1 MERILIIGCS
11 GSGKSTL
18 AVALGEKLGLP
29 VVHLDQLWWKEG
41 WRNVTREEF
50 DSRLAM
56 AMNMDGWIIDGNYS
70 RTMEMRLAKCDTVIY
85 LDFNR
90 WACLRGMCQRVFGNY
105 GKVRPDMAQG
115 CPERFDPSFV
125 KWIWD
130 YNKNN
135 RVQNYMYLA
144 KTKHAKAIV
153 LKKPEGG
160 QGIPSESGGH
170 AARLNPTRQK
180 FTAPTVRLG
189 L

>member
-1 MERILIIGCS
+1 MEKILIIGCS

-85 LDFNR
+85 LDFGR
-90 WACLRGMCQRVFGNY
+90 WACLRGDVPASVWKLR
-105 GKVRPDMAQG
+105 
-115 CPERFDPSFV
+115 
-125 KWIWD
+125 
-130 YNKNN
+130 
-135 RVQNYMYLA
+135 
-144 KTKHAKAIV
+144 
-153 LKKPEGG
+153 EGA
-160 QGIPSESGGH
+160 PGH
-170 AARLNPTRQK
+170 GAGMP
-180 FTAPTVRLG
+180 
-189 L
+189 